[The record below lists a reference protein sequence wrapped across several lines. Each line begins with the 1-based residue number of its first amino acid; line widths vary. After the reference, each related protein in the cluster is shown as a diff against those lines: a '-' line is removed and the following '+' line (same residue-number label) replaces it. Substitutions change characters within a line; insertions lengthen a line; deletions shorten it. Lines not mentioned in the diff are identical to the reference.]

1 MVKEFTVDPEQ
12 VRRHAGKVAAVR
24 DQLTAVKSA
33 SRAISQDD
41 TAYGLL
47 CGWIAGILERR
58 HVGQDELYAY
68 VQENLELAVDALTA
82 AAGEYE
88 AVDAAAQDRI
98 RRAGGLG

>member
-1 MVKEFTVDPEQ
+1 M
-12 VRRHAGKVAAVR
+12 RRHAGKVAAVR
-24 DQLTAVKSA
+24 DRLTEVKSA

-47 CGWIAGILERR
+47 CGWISAILEHR
-58 HVGQDELYAY
+58 HAGQDELYTF

-82 AAGEYE
+82 AAREYE
-88 AVDAAAQDRI
+88 AVDAAMQDRI